1 MNISTLEW
9 KRGTI
14 NVKWDS
20 DKLRAFKR
28 KSWGSV
34 LVLPSFKQGQQ
45 WEEISP
51 WSRKERGVQEPSAP
65 ERLSKVTKRPG
76 QREEREE
83 KKPAKDR
90 NQQSEFPLCLHKL
103 APVWLAAGECA
114 CVVGCGGAVP
124 WEIQGSLFYI
134 WTRPDDRKCLQFYAN
149 AEELV
154 LLMHWK

>member
-1 MNISTLEW
+1 MQ
-9 KRGTI
+9 KGAI
-14 NVKWDS
+14 NVKWQSEKVRD
-20 DKLRAFKR
+20 FKR

-34 LVLPSFKQGQQ
+34 LVMPSFKQGQQ
-45 WEEISP
+45 WEEICP
-51 WSRKERGVQEPSAP
+51 WSGKEKGVQEQSAP
-65 ERLSKVTKRPG
+65 ERLSKVTERPG

-103 APVWLAAGECA
+103 APVSLAAGEECA
-114 CVVGCGGAVP
+114 WWGVEAFP